1 MTDRLSLLLSLASQD
16 ELVQLLK
23 ASNRQLEPKAAAA
36 YLNVSVRCL
45 EDWRKRGVG
54 PKWRKVGNRVFYC
67 LSDLDSLV
75 NQGEQSPETKGG
87 SIQS

>member
-1 MTDRLSLLLSLASQD
+1 MSDRVALLLSLATQE

-23 ASNRQLEPKAAAA
+23 ATNRQLEPKAAAA

-54 PKWRKVGNRVFYC
+54 PKCRKVGSRVFYC
-67 LSDLDSLV
+67 FSHLDSFLSRRCTA
-75 NQGEQSPETKGG
+75 GEG
-87 SIQS
+87 